1 MIAHHLAIA
10 LRRCRAA
17 PFTTLANVATLAV
30 GLACFIAAYGVATYW
45 RSGDAET
52 ARTDRVV
59 VISLRFEPV
68 GQTSVPGVLSPTP
81 LGRYLREE
89 MPELEHLT
97 RATGVFDVV
106 VAAGDNK
113 ALLDAAYV
121 DPELL
126 DLFDLELV
134 AGDARTALAAPG
146 GVVLTAD
153 TATRLFGAQ
162 PALGKPVRVDD
173 SWDGTV
179 TGVLAPIRQPSF
191 MGPERAVALPFS
203 MLANRTSAP
212 GIAQADARDTWFASN
227 SFTLAAPPETLS
239 LAALNER
246 LAAFSDR
253 HRPQQIQGKMIIEAF
268 PIGEITTRRLNSQ
281 LLARNGIGWSAVS
294 VLLGLGVLT
303 LAIAAVSYANL
314 ASAQAVTRAKEVGMR
329 RVLGSG
335 RVRVMA
341 QSWLEAGLQTS
352 VAAVL
357 ALGLLLSIKP
367 WIEASSG
374 IGLLYFLTRG
384 AAPFVVLAAVVAIV
398 SLIAGAYPALVLSR
412 IPPLDAVQ
420 PGRSRGGPRFVAQ
433 ILVGLQFA
441 SASFLAVVVTIMHLQ
456 RASLEDV
463 ALLPHRDPV
472 IVLNDV
478 RRAGVDF
485 ATLESEVRKIPTVK
499 GVASISANPWSG
511 TTETIRYA
519 RDPAEGSD
527 APLAQWRNS
536 SEGYFAMLG
545 LEVLAGRV
553 FESRDAK
560 PGVLYSADDTNNQLI
575 VVDRT
580 YAERLGFSS
589 PADAVDA
596 LVYVPENLQ
605 RDRRDRNQPPAPPAR
620 IIGVTETET
629 TYLEAGVA
637 EGVVHVFAPE
647 LRAVRQI
654 PLIRV
659 ARNDLAG
666 TVAAIA
672 GTWDSLA
679 PKVPANVRFFDD
691 LFELRFRTF
700 AAVSQLFVLLAASA
714 VVIAAIG
721 QLGIAVHVA
730 TRRRREVGLRKTL
743 GSSTSGVIGLLLVDF
758 GRPVVLANLAAWPA
772 AYLAAGEYLQ
782 AFAYRIAVTPWPFVL
797 SLGFAL
803 AIAFG
808 AVIAV
813 VLKTARLRPADVLR
827 QA

>member
-1 MIAHHLAIA
+1 
-10 LRRCRAA
+10 
-17 PFTTLANVATLAV
+17 
-30 GLACFIAAYGVATYW
+30 
-45 RSGDAET
+45 
-52 ARTDRVV
+52 
-59 VISLRFEPV
+59 
-68 GQTSVPGVLSPTP
+68 
-81 LGRYLREE
+81 
-89 MPELEHLT
+89 
-97 RATGVFDVV
+97 
-106 VAAGDNK
+106 
-113 ALLDAAYV
+113 
-121 DPELL
+121 
-126 DLFDLELV
+126 
-134 AGDARTALAAPG
+134 
-146 GVVLTAD
+146 
-153 TATRLFGAQ
+153 
-162 PALGKPVRVDD
+162 
-173 SWDGTV
+173 
-179 TGVLAPIRQPSF
+179 
-191 MGPERAVALPFS
+191 
-203 MLANRTSAP
+203 
-212 GIAQADARDTWFASN
+212 
-227 SFTLAAPPETLS
+227 
-239 LAALNER
+239 
-246 LAAFSDR
+246 
-253 HRPQQIQGKMIIEAF
+253 
-268 PIGEITTRRLNSQ
+268 
-281 LLARNGIGWSAVS
+281 
-294 VLLGLGVLT
+294 
-303 LAIAAVSYANL
+303 
-314 ASAQAVTRAKEVGMR
+314 
-329 RVLGSG
+329 
-335 RVRVMA
+335 
-341 QSWLEAGLQTS
+341 
-352 VAAVL
+352 
-357 ALGLLLSIKP
+357 
-367 WIEASSG
+367 
-374 IGLLYFLTRG
+374 
-384 AAPFVVLAAVVAIV
+384 
-398 SLIAGAYPALVLSR
+398 
-412 IPPLDAVQ
+412 
-420 PGRSRGGPRFVAQ
+420 
-433 ILVGLQFA
+433 
-441 SASFLAVVVTIMHLQ
+441 MHLE

-472 IVLNDV
+472 IVLNDA
-478 RRAGVDF
+478 RRAGIDF
-485 ATLESEVRKIPTVK
+485 ATLETELRKIPTVK
-499 GVASISANPWSG
+499 SVASISANPWSG

-527 APLAQWRNS
+527 APLAQWRNG
-536 SEGYFAMLG
+536 SEGYFATLG

-560 PGVLYSADDTNNQLI
+560 PGVLYSADDTNNLLI

-580 YAERLGFSS
+580 YAERLGFAS

-596 LVYVPENLQ
+596 LIYVPENLQ

-620 IIGVTETET
+620 IIGVTATET
-629 TYLEAGVA
+629 TYLEAGAA
-637 EGVVHVFAPE
+637 EGMVHVFAPE

-803 AIAFG
+803 AIALG